1 MNSMKYPNP
10 FITAHVAGLLLIALL
25 FGAVKIVLPML
36 GTYYLYAM
44 VIFTC
49 FVYILTMLLAAL
61 ALRRIGQPPWYA
73 LSGFANGLFPLLLY
87 IFLPYKSLR

>member
-36 GTYYLYAM
+36 GTFYLYAM

-49 FVYILTMLLAAL
+49 FVYVLTMLMAAL
-61 ALRRIGQPPWYA
+61 ALRRIGQPPWYDYRV
-73 LSGFANGLFPLLLY
+73 LSMVLSLCCSTSF
-87 IFLPYKSLR
+87 FLVNP